1 LAHVTT
7 THRNIRPIMRCT
19 IVLTSALSL
28 LGCAHVPTDPE
39 ALAEY
44 RENNDPAEPTN
55 RVIFAG
61 NQFVDRHVLQ
71 PVARGYE
78 DLPGHVRGSL
88 HNFVSNLGEPS
99 VAVNDLLQGNF
110 SRAWNTT
117 QRFAINTTVGCAGLF
132 DVATDWNRPAH
143 KADFGQTLGVW
154 GIGTGPA
161 VQLPLLGPSN
171 VRDSVGQVVGL
182 VTNPANFLPGS
193 AAVTAVETTSGT
205 MGFVDTRAN
214 LLGATD
220 ALERTSVDYYAA
232 LRSAAAQ
239 RRAAL
244 VAEGKIAAVR
254 DQHGNSAAIGAG
266 AD

>member
-1 LAHVTT
+1 LAHVAT
-7 THRNIRPIMRCT
+7 THRNIRPIMHCT
-19 IVLTSALSL
+19 VVLTSVLSL
-28 LGCAHVPTDPE
+28 FGCAHVPTDPK

-44 RENNDPAEPTN
+44 RENDDPAEPTN
-55 RVIFAG
+55 RMIFSG

-78 DLPGHVRGSL
+78 DLPGRVRSSL
-88 HNFVSNLGEPS
+88 HNFVNNLGQPS

-117 QRFAINTTVGCAGLF
+117 QRFAINTAVGCAGLF
-132 DVATDWNRPAH
+132 DVATDWNRPPH

-161 VQLPLLGPSN
+161 VQLPLFGPSN
-171 VRDSVGQVVGL
+171 VRDSVGQIVGL
-182 VTNPANFLPGS
+182 VTNPANFMPGS
-193 AAVTAVETTSGT
+193 AAVAAVETTSGT
-205 MGFVDTRAN
+205 VGFVDTRAN

-220 ALERTSVDYYAA
+220 TLERTSVDYYAA

-244 VAEGKIAAVR
+244 VAEGKIGAAR
-254 DQHGNSAAIGAG
+254 DQHGNSTAIGAG